1 MIDVFAI
8 VLAVLSLVISI
19 AVAVFQYNQQK
30 SIHRASLNAK
40 YHDEIFLQHLIHGI
54 PEARKY
60 IRFDN
65 ETSKLV
71 DTDKFTEELN
81 KLLDEALYY
90 KYKDNEFY
98 RELKRNIQEIE
109 DYTMECGNKRFEQ
122 EEQSEVYGI
131 IQEKLE
137 NMYKLINDQY
147 LG

>member
-1 MIDVFAI
+1 MDVFAI
-8 VLAVLSLVISI
+8 ILAILSLLISI
-19 AVAVFQYNQQK
+19 AVAIFQYNQQK

-40 YHDEIFLQHLIHGI
+40 YHDEIFLRHLIHGI
-54 PEARKY
+54 PETRKY

-65 ETSKLV
+65 ETCKLV
-71 DTDKFTEELN
+71 DTDKFTDELN
-81 KLLDEALYY
+81 GMLVEALYY

-98 RELKRNIQEIE
+98 RELKRSIQEIE
-109 DYTMECGNKRFEQ
+109 DYTMKCGNKRFEQ
-122 EEQSEVYGI
+122 EEQSEVYNT